1 MKITIDIDCTPAEAR
16 AFFGLPDVAA
26 LQEAVL
32 AEMQAEMTEKLKA
45 MDPEAMFKAWMPTG
59 LDGFENM
66 QKAFWSQ
73 MTGGASKSD

>member
-1 MKITIDIDCTPAEAR
+1 
-16 AFFGLPDVAA
+16 
-26 LQEAVL
+26 
-32 AEMQAEMTEKLKA
+32 MTEKLKA